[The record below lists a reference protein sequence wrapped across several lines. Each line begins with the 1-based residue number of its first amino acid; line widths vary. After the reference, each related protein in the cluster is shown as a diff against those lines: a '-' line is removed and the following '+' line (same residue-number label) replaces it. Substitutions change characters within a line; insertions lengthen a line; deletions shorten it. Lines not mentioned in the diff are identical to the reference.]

1 MGFTYIHNPAT
12 LCDADIKLVGDFM
25 EMRDSF
31 DVVVG
36 GKSITSGLLQH
47 ATKICEMHLRQEKF
61 QNELTK
67 REFERIYK
75 ELKLEADAEIHAEP
89 RFMPN
94 NRTYRPITMIG
105 QTRWRSYGMENSMN
119 SDSN

>member
-75 ELKLEADAEIHAEP
+75 ELKLEADAEIHAEQQNLP
-89 RFMPN
+89 SDYYDW
-94 NRTYRPITMIG
+94 TDTMEKLWNGELYELRQQLKKI
-105 QTRWRSYGMENSMN
+105 NA
-119 SDSN
+119 